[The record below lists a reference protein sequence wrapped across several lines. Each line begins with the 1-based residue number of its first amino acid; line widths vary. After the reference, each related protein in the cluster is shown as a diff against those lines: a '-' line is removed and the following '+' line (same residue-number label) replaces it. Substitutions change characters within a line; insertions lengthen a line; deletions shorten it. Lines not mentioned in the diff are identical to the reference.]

1 MMNFA
6 MLTSSYSCQIADQE
20 VIEQSSSCSPF
31 STSSS
36 SQLSSIPELEEEVHP
51 TNALGLF
58 FQNNN
63 YNMTTD
69 SPTLNWTPFFEG
81 GGMSASNS
89 GQDLF
94 WSKHT
99 DEDGNLSALAAYEAR
114 ADSNNHGIS
123 SASSSQSD
131 SDIFPSSS
139 IHHLPAW
146 NTMGNFE
153 EEEKRG
159 KDQLTHVSPGD
170 QYSTSGLSDRND
182 DDGFKNDL
190 WFIPSPETGSAPAA
204 HLALQR
210 KKRMQFV
217 DTTNEAALHSMKEAV
232 GSPGASLPSK
242 LKAFKSVPNLKRRIS
257 SGYTARLEELLSEMG
272 WPKQGEE
279 TEAQDGDSFYEGVG
293 DSTAQD
299 SEIGNDTVIASN
311 SASAS
316 GNGNTSFTGD
326 QSYSLS
332 GNANT
337 SSSSSSSFAGG
348 AGSGL
353 SLRTTN
359 SALYQRRAGSR
370 DGTMPVP
377 APVEVPSK
385 RLEDDKDESN
395 SDQFNLDSFN
405 SGLAH
410 SSSSLSLGNSSN
422 NDHQI
427 TSSNLLTNLN
437 AVSQSSMNQR
447 RAANLIAQ
455 QQRLQQLADQVT
467 GTGSSSSDSNAGSS
481 SGSVQN
487 NMPLYQSTSF
497 NQLSV
502 SPATG
507 RPNTA
512 SSGSNMTE
520 LRTPITPFVGMSLN
534 SAPASGNGVNNQDTL
549 PHVPWTGNQAFSFT
563 PQMTS
568 GLTGKN
574 AVGMNDFGLMQF
586 GKMQTT
592 SNTAEIGS
600 SKEAQADYLA
610 NLQNSLGLYNLPN
623 NNNTTA
629 INPAAVLDPSTFSS
643 FPPMPNSAIGL
654 MPSTVSYPQL
664 TSNQHHQKLIF
675 PPQQQKV
682 MPVGQSAFAGQRPR
696 AGTAMAALGDSS
708 SHPSPRHMRSTPNL
722 QMSPSSS
729 LDGNH
734 QYASIQN
741 IGSSSVHT
749 TPNKSVRKIASNKRL
764 NMLNATPETPSM
776 QLYGSTTTIPNS
788 PISPTKR
795 GRNTGIL
802 STSTSFGMGNTNFE
816 FINYGIEDA
825 DELCSAVAPSGS
837 YKVPLKGYG
846 GDDDDDDD
854 YGGSMGDNAGEI
866 DERSQQQFDHS
877 NPPSSPR
884 KSANGKNN
892 RNGPRWED
900 APPLPT
906 STPNMSA
913 SGSISEKIEDSLSNP
928 TSSEIITD
936 RQVKR
941 RKSDASM
948 MLAGRKKSPS
958 MSNLRKRD

>member
-1 MMNFA
+1 MVNFA
-6 MLTSSYSCQIADQE
+6 MLTSSFSHQTTDG
-20 VIEQSSSCSPF
+20 QSSYSPF
-31 STSSS
+31 SASS
-36 SQLSSIPELEEEVHP
+36 SQLSSIPESEEETIP
-51 TNALGLF
+51 YISTTNALGLF
-58 FQNNN
+58 IQTK
-63 YNMTTD
+63 MTTD

-94 WSKHT
+94 WSKHS
-99 DEDGNLSALAAYEAR
+99 DDDGNLSALAAYEAR
-114 ADSNNHGIS
+114 ADANNHGIS
-123 SASSSQSD
+123 SASSSQSG

-146 NTMGNFE
+146 NSMGNFE
-153 EEEKRG
+153 DEQKNVD
-159 KDQLTHVSPGD
+159 KDNQFTHVSPGD
-170 QYSTSGLSDRND
+170 AYSTSGLSDRNG

-190 WFIPSPETGSAPAA
+190 WFIPSPETGSAPSA

-210 KKRMQFV
+210 KKRMQF
-217 DTTNEAALHSMKEAV
+217 DTSNESALRSMKEAV

-272 WPKQGEE
+272 WPKQGEDG
-279 TEAQDGDSFYEGVG
+279 EAEDGGIG

-299 SEIGNDTVIASN
+299 SDIGNETVIASN
-311 SASAS
+311 TA
-316 GNGNTSFTGD
+316 GNGNASFTGD

-332 GNANT
+332 GHANT
-337 SSSSSSSFAGG
+337 STSSGG
-348 AGSGL
+348 GGGSGL
-353 SLRTTN
+353 SLRTTD
-359 SALYQRRAGSR
+359 SALYQRRAVSR

-377 APVEVPSK
+377 APVEVPK
-385 RLEDDKDESN
+385 RPEDVEDATETET
-395 SDQFNLDSFN
+395 DQFNLDSFN

-410 SSSSLSLGNSSN
+410 SSSSHSLGSSIDSQFPSSN
-422 NDHQI
+422 MLN
-427 TSSNLLTNLN
+427 NLN
-437 AVSQSSMNQR
+437 AVSQSSINQR
-447 RAANLIAQ
+447 RAAALIAQ
-455 QQRLQQLADQVT
+455 QQRLQQLADQVNA
-467 GTGSSSSDSNAGSS
+467 GTTSTNANTDSNAGSTS
-481 SGSVQN
+481 EGVQN
-487 NMPLYQSTSF
+487 NMQLYQTSSV
-497 NQLSV
+497 NNLNV

-507 RPNTA
+507 RPDTA

-520 LRTPITPFVGMSLN
+520 LHTPITPFVGMSLN
-534 SAPASGNGVNNQDTL
+534 SAPASGSGVNNQDAL
-549 PHVPWTGNQAFSFT
+549 PQIPWTGNSAQAFSFT
-563 PQMTS
+563 PQMAA

-574 AVGMNDFGLMQF
+574 AVGMNDFAMMQF
-586 GKMQTT
+586 GKMQTA
-592 SNTAEIGS
+592 SNTDLGS

-610 NLQNSLGLYNLPN
+610 SLQNSLGLYNLPSN
-623 NNNTTA
+623 NNTA

-654 MPSTVSYPQL
+654 MPSAVSKSDFITSYPQL

-682 MPVGQSAFAGQRPR
+682 MPVGQSVFAGQRPR

-722 QMSPSSS
+722 HMMSPSSS
-729 LDGNH
+729 LEGN
-734 QYASIQN
+734 QYASVQN
-741 IGSSSVHT
+741 PTGSSSVHN
-749 TPNKSVRKIASNKRL
+749 TPNKSVRKIASNRRL

-776 QLYGSTTTIPNS
+776 QLYGTIPNS
-788 PISPTKR
+788 PMSPTKR
-795 GRNTGIL
+795 GRSNTGML
-802 STSTSFGMGNTNFE
+802 STSTSFGVGNTNFE

-837 YKVPLKGYG
+837 YKVPLKGFG

-854 YGGSMGDNAGEI
+854 YGGSTGDNANEA
-866 DERSQQQFDHS
+866 DERTQFDQ
-877 NPPSSPR
+877 PSSPR
-884 KSANGKNN
+884 KSSSSKTN

-906 STPNMSA
+906 MTPSMNSSA
-913 SGSISEKIEDSLSNP
+913 SISDKIEDALQSS
-928 TSSEIITD
+928 TSENVD

>member
-1 MMNFA
+1 MVNFA
-6 MLTSSYSCQIADQE
+6 MLTSSFSHPPTDQ
-20 VIEQSSSCSPF
+20 QSSYSPF
-31 STSSS
+31 SAAS
-36 SQLSSIPELEEEVHP
+36 SQLSSIPESEEESDP
-51 TNALGLF
+51 YISTTNALGLF
-58 FQNNN
+58 IEQK
-63 YNMTTD
+63 MSTD

-114 ADSNNHGIS
+114 ADANNHGIS
-123 SASSSQSD
+123 SASSSQSG

-146 NTMGNFE
+146 NSMGNFE
-153 EEEKRG
+153 DEHKNNEK
-159 KDQLTHVSPGD
+159 DHQFTHVSPGD
-170 QYSTSGLSDRND
+170 AYSTSGLSDRNG

-190 WFIPSPETGSAPAA
+190 WFIPSPETGSAPSA

-210 KKRMQFV
+210 KKRMQF
-217 DTTNEAALHSMKEAV
+217 DTSNEASLQSMKEAV

-272 WPKQGEE
+272 WPKQGE
-279 TEAQDGDSFYEGVG
+279 DGEPEDSGIG

-299 SEIGNDTVIASN
+299 SEIGNDTVVASH
-311 SASAS
+311 SAGNENAS
-316 GNGNTSFTGD
+316 FAGD
-326 QSYSLS
+326 HSYSIS
-332 GNANT
+332 GNASSST
-337 SSSSSSSFAGG
+337 SSGG
-348 AGSGL
+348 GGGGGGGGM
-353 SLRTTN
+353 SLQTTN
-359 SALYQRRAGSR
+359 SALYQRRAVSR

-377 APVEVPSK
+377 APVEVPK
-385 RLEDDKDESN
+385 RPEDLVDNNATETND
-395 SDQFNLDSFN
+395 DQFNLDSFN

-410 SSSSLSLGNSSN
+410 SSSSLSLGNS
-422 NDHQI
+422 NDSQFS
-427 TSSNLLTNLN
+427 SSNMLNNLN

-447 RAANLIAQ
+447 RAAALIAQ
-455 QQRLQQLADQVT
+455 QQRLQQLADQVNA
-467 GTGSSSSDSNAGSS
+467 TGSTSNIANSESNAGSS
-481 SGSVQN
+481 SEGVNN
-487 NMPLYQSTSF
+487 NMQLYQSSSV
-497 NQLSV
+497 NNLNV

-520 LRTPITPFVGMSLN
+520 LHTPITPFVGMSLS
-534 SAPASGNGVNNQDTL
+534 SAPASGSGVNNQDAL
-549 PHVPWTGNQAFSFT
+549 PQIPWTGNAAQAFSFT
-563 PQMTS
+563 PQMAS
-568 GLTGKN
+568 GLSGKN
-574 AVGMNDFGLMQF
+574 AVGMNDFTMMQF
-586 GKMQTT
+586 GKMQAG
-592 SNTAEIGS
+592 SNNDLGS

-623 NNNTTA
+623 NNNATSTTTA
-629 INPAAVLDPSTFSS
+629 INPAAVLDPSSFSS

-654 MPSTVSYPQL
+654 MPSSISKSDFITSYPQL

-696 AGTAMAALGDSS
+696 AGTAMAALGDSA

-722 QMSPSSS
+722 HMMSPSSS
-729 LDGNH
+729 MDGN
-734 QYASIQN
+734 QYASMQN
-741 IGSSSVHT
+741 PNGSSSVHN
-749 TPNKSVRKIASNKRL
+749 TPNKSVRKIASNRRL

-776 QLYGSTTTIPNS
+776 QLYGTIPNS
-788 PISPTKR
+788 PMSPTKR
-795 GRNTGIL
+795 GRSNTGML
-802 STSTSFGMGNTNFE
+802 SSSTSFGVGNTNFE

-837 YKVPLKGYG
+837 YKVPLKGFG

-854 YGGSMGDNAGEI
+854 YGGSMGDNAAEA
-866 DERSQQQFDHS
+866 DERIQFDQ
-877 NPPSSPR
+877 PSSPR
-884 KSANGKNN
+884 KSSNSKAN

-900 APPLPT
+900 APPLPNM
-906 STPNMSA
+906 TPSMNSSA
-913 SGSISEKIEDSLSNP
+913 SISEKIEDSVQNP
-928 TSSEIITD
+928 TSENAD